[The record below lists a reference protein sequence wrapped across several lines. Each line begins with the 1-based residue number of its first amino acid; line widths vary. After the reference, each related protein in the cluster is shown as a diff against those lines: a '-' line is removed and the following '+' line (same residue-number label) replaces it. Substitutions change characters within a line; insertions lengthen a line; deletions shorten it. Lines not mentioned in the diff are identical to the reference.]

1 MWIYLIVHGLYYE
14 DRGSYK
20 ITKGQRFKKYVKVK
34 RFKSSIFILL
44 LSSGNHPS
52 FSIPLFVLFIRRAKN
67 YAVRI
72 EKNKVPTHNTF
83 GPSEILTQVSRV
95 FALQLLKPIIRFDH
109 WALVPAKHFIWI
121 RARIRLAH
129 WAFIPAHISYSQ
141 KLY

>member
-1 MWIYLIVHGLYYE
+1 MWIYLLVHGLYYE

-34 RFKSSIFILL
+34 LFKSSIYIASVFRKSSQFFYSFIGFIY
-44 LSSGNHPS
+44 SSGKELCCQDWKS
-52 FSIPLFVLFIRRAKN
+52 
-67 YAVRI
+67 
-72 EKNKVPTHNTF
+72 KVPTHNTF
-83 GPSEILTQVSRV
+83 GLSEILTQVSRV
-95 FALQLLKPIIRFDH
+95 FALQLLKPIRRFDY